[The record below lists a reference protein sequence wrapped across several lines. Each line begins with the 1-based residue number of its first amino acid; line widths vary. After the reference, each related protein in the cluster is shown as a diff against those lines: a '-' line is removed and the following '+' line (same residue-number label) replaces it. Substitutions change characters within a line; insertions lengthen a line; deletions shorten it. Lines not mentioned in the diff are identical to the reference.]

1 MLNTT
6 RLRQRAL
13 NQRKYAGRQKVLS
26 ALTNYWADHGY
37 GPSHRELQALCGFD
51 SVSTVTRWLE
61 ILEQDGL
68 VDRGQ
73 FGLARAVKPV
83 AKEGKECPVC
93 HRV

>member
-1 MLNTT
+1 MLNT
-6 RLRQRAL
+6 
-13 NQRKYAGRQKVLS
+13 QRKRIGRHKVLN
-26 ALTNYWADHGY
+26 ALTAYWAEHGY

-51 SVSTVTRWLE
+51 SVSTVTRWLVV
-61 ILEQDGL
+61 LEEDGL

-83 AKEGKECPVC
+83 VKEGSRCPLC